1 MDFNELK
8 QDAENLCKE
17 LKDKAP
23 ADLSLLV
30 LSLSTIIN
38 MIITMFSGIME
49 QNNKQTATISELK
62 QTISDLQ
69 EIIKG
74 LQRQLNMVSHNSS
87 KTPSS
92 DGYKKANKKRSLRE
106 KTGRMT
112 GGQKGHKGVNM
123 KLPHEHDEVKVH
135 IPENVKP
142 VHIFAHAQKKTKSL
156 SVPIRDMW

>member
-1 MDFNELK
+1 MDFNELN

-38 MIITMFSGIME
+38 MIITMFSVIME

-69 EIIKG
+69 
-74 LQRQLNMVSHNSS
+74 
-87 KTPSS
+87 
-92 DGYKKANKKRSLRE
+92 
-106 KTGRMT
+106 
-112 GGQKGHKGVNM
+112 
-123 KLPHEHDEVKVH
+123 
-135 IPENVKP
+135 
-142 VHIFAHAQKKTKSL
+142 
-156 SVPIRDMW
+156 